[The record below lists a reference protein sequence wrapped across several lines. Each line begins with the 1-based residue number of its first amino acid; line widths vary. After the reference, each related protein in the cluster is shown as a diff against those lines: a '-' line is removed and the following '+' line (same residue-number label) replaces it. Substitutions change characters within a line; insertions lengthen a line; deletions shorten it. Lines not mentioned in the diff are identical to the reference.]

1 MGGEA
6 QAAGA
11 KPVLSPSGL
20 ALPNPTLAM
29 AARICAIEPY
39 PHLLQRLRELCGA
52 GLLMAP
58 GQAERL
64 LSGTRDIPRE

>member
-6 QAAGA
+6 QAAGV

-29 AARICAIEPY
+29 AARIGAIEPY
-39 PHLLQRLRELCGA
+39 AHLLQRLWELCGA
-52 GLLMAP
+52 RPPHGP
-58 GQAERL
+58 GP
-64 LSGTRDIPRE
+64 GREATVRCKGYST